1 MLCRRSFYFYVRT
14 YISHPPSPPSLRS
27 WFVLF
32 RERRRFALLDI
43 FTSSHLHIFTSC
55 HLHIFTSSRVHKMYA
70 PFLMILRIIVY
81 FYKNFSCYQIFILIP
96 LTIFRYALGP
106 SLFFL
111 LCGRKCKFGIGAM
124 TMTRVTGRK
133 SKKLLRGAKARQH
146 ASCEAL

>member
-1 MLCRRSFYFYVRT
+1 MSEEFLLLCTHLY
-14 YISHPPSPPSLRS
+14 
-27 WFVLF
+27 
-32 RERRRFALLDI
+32 
-43 FTSSHLHIFTSC
+43 FTSSVPSFAPFLVCSVPRASEVCSARHLHIVTSC